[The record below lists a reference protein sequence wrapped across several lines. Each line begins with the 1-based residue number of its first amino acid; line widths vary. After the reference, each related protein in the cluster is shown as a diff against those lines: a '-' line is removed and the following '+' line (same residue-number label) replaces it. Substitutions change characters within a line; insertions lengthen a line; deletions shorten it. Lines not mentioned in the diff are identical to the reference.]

1 MDRQARKLQIARE
14 QQGLHEGSTTSINPN
29 ETTDSHSTT
38 TGNAAGGTSLGGG
51 LASSATRVS
60 DLSVLSDD
68 DDKEVIIYIQD
79 ITPAAEFMK
88 VNEIEWTMIIVLELT
103 GVPVV

>member
-14 QQGLHEGSTTSINPN
+14 QQGLYEGSTTSINPN

-38 TGNAAGGTSLGGG
+38 TGNATGGTSSGGG
-51 LASSATRVS
+51 LASSANRVS

-68 DDKEVIIYIQD
+68 DDKEVIISIQN
-79 ITPAAEFMK
+79 ITHVTKHE
-88 VNEIEWTMIIVLELT
+88 VNEEHNNSHLFIFYI
-103 GVPVV
+103 